1 MPGLKVGEKIKV
13 HHTDGDFRYIL
24 DVEVTAICSLNE
36 FKGRVEKVFSN
47 SGDRGEITGGHI
59 LALRGQERTFK
70 NEDIA
75 AR

>member
-36 FKGRVEKVFSN
+36 FKGRVEKVFST
-47 SGDRGEITGGHI
+47 R
-59 LALRGQERTFK
+59 ARRGQ
-70 NEDIA
+70 
-75 AR
+75 